1 MIAQTCDV
9 LHSNTQISRHVFF
22 FVRSTFAK
30 PIYIIHWFDNE
41 WHIR

>member
-22 FVRSTFAK
+22 FCSIDICQTNIYYTLVR
-30 PIYIIHWFDNE
+30 
-41 WHIR
+41 